1 MSEKLTKTIASVGLF
16 IGGIFGMI
24 GSFVSSASFRGLA
37 WGLDG
42 AALILAG
49 ALLTIYYF
57 RKGYD
62 ALGAGFLIFIIGES
76 LILSCNAIDLNE
88 NVSSFGAGTSLWAAS
103 LALISF
109 QNLFPMVVRL
119 AGFIAAVLFSIVSVQ
134 IFTGHPVNALTE
146 PLPFYAYP
154 FFAATIFG
162 WGWMLLRTNSPVLH
176 KAKLKTTAV
185 PSQ

>member
-1 MSEKLTKTIASVGLF
+1 MNEKQTRTLAAIGLF

-24 GSFVSSASFRGLA
+24 GSIVSSSSFRGFA

-42 AALILAG
+42 VGLILAG
-49 ALLTIYYF
+49 GLLAVYYF

-62 ALGAGFLIFIIGES
+62 ALAAGFLVFAIGEA
-76 LILSCNAIDLNE
+76 LILSSNSADLNQ
-88 NVSSFGAGTSLWAAS
+88 NISSFSAGTSLWAAS

-109 QNLFPMVVRL
+109 QNVFPLLIRL
-119 AGFIAAVLFSIVSVQ
+119 TGFIASVLFSIVSVQ
-134 IFTGHPVNALTE
+134 IFTGSSINALTE

-162 WGWMLLRTNSPVLH
+162 WGWLL
-176 KAKLKTTAV
+176 LKTN
-185 PSQ
+185 PS

>member
-1 MSEKLTKTIASVGLF
+1 MA
-16 IGGIFGMI
+16 

-42 AALILAG
+42 VGLILAS

-62 ALGAGFLIFIIGES
+62 ALGAGFLIFIVGEG
-76 LILSCNAIDLNE
+76 LILSCNPTNLNE

-103 LALISF
+103 LVLISF
-109 QNLFPMVVRL
+109 QNVFPLFVRIT
-119 AGFIAAVLFSIVSVQ
+119 GCIAAVLFSIVSVQ

-162 WGWMLLRTNSPVLH
+162 WGWVLLRTNSPALN
-176 KAKLKTTAV
+176 TAN
-185 PSQ
+185 PKNT